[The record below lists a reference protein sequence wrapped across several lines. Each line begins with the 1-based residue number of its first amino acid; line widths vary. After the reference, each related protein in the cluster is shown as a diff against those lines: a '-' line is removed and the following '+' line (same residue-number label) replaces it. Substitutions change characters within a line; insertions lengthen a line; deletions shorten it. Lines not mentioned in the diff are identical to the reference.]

1 VRIHGAGF
9 DPTPSGNTVTFGGVQ
24 ATVDSVSTDTAI
36 LYAQVPS
43 GAEGPVGV
51 EVTVGGEA
59 VASPDRFVV
68 VTGGSEAFG
77 AIGAGLT
84 GVELSSSDWGD
95 FDGDGDLDLVVTG
108 EESSRDETAKI
119 YENEEGGV
127 FSPVGAGL
135 TSVSSGSS
143 AWGDY
148 DGDSDLD
155 LVVTGIDDGKK
166 TATIY
171 ENEGGGT
178 FTSIGARL
186 TGVRSS
192 STAWGDFDSD
202 GNLDLV
208 VTGSDNNIE
217 RTATI
222 YENEGGGSFS
232 AVGAGLTSVRSSSTA
247 WGDFD
252 SDGDL
257 DLVVTGEADNDNPTA
272 KIYENEGGGSFS
284 AVGASL
290 TGVRSGSTAWGD
302 FDSDG
307 VLDLVVTGEDD
318 NGNPTAKIYENVY
331 ENEGG
336 GSFSAIDAGL
346 TGVNSGSSDWGDLDG
361 DGDLDLVVT
370 GGDANDNPT
379 AKIYENV
386 YENEGGGSFSAVG
399 AGLTGVNS
407 GSSDWGDHDGDGD
420 LDLVVT
426 GDDGSGQT
434 ATIYENEENQNGE
447 NKPPTASGDSYATE
461 EDRTLTVEALGVLEN
476 DTDPEGDA
484 LSAALVSGLASGMLS
499 LDSDGSFEYTPNS
512 GFTGTDQFE
521 YEASD
526 GEAADTATVT
536 IEVKRLDAPSS
547 LKAAAKAD
555 RVRLQWFSS
564 PSLNVAG
571 HEVFRTRTS
580 FSDPSQATLVTGDLV
595 SDTTY
600 IDDSS
605 DLEPGTQ
612 YHYRVRP
619 VSGTGAVGP
628 LSEEV
633 SVALP
638 PAEVQAQASV
648 SFGPAGE
655 AGSYRLVALPGASDE
670 DLSDVVP
677 GEPDPDA
684 DYRAFREEGASG
696 SQDSSL
702 EECGTDVSCTFGPG
716 TGFWLLHREDWS
728 HEQSYQT
735 VELSQAGTYEVALT
749 PGWNL
754 ISNPFATDLSWS
766 AVVSANQDAL
776 DSGESL
782 GPIYRLSG
790 GTWNTPETLASA
802 QSGEAFYVNNAPN
815 LETLVLPHP
824 TARDATAQSSTS
836 KGSPQASAPAR
847 STVLRAFVDGD
858 LKSRVEVGLA
868 PGATPR
874 LDAQD
879 AEAPPS
885 PLEPVTLR
893 SVVETSEGT
902 TRLLRD
908 YRPPK
913 QAQKDPN
920 GASTEAA
927 GSGAGFP
934 LQLRGLEGRQVS
946 IRAANPR
953 QMDTEKIVLVERPS
967 GRVHDLRQNEAAILR
982 PDGPSHPLVLLAGSA
997 SYVDAQKKELAPAET
1012 RLFANYPNP
1021 ADGATT
1027 IEFALPEATEVRL
1040 AVYDVLGRRVATLV
1054 RGRRSAGFHRVRWNG
1069 LSDLA
1074 SGSYFYRLRAGDATQ
1089 TRKLTILR

>member
-1 VRIHGAGF
+1 VWVCLVCFALGVTGFPTAAAQSVTSLQPESGAAGTTVRIYGSGF
-9 DPTPSGNTVTFGGVQ
+9 DPSPSGNTVTFGGVE
-24 ATVDSVSTDTAI
+24 ATLDSAKSTV
-36 LYAQVPS
+36 LYARVPS
-43 GAEGPVGV
+43 GAGGPVGV
-51 EVTVGGEA
+51 EVTVGGET
-59 VASPDRFVV
+59 VASPDRFTR
-68 VTGGSEAFG
+68 VTGGSKAFDE
-77 AIGAGLT
+77 IGAGLT
-84 GVELSSSDWGD
+84 GVSGSSSDWGD
-95 FDGDGDLDLVVTG
+95 FDNDGDLDFVVTG
-108 EESSRDETAKI
+108 DD
-119 YENEEGGV
+119 NGCCGD
-127 FSPVGAGL
+127 GGL
-135 TSVSSGSS
+135 T
-143 AWGDY
+143 
-148 DGDSDLD
+148 
-155 LVVTGIDDGKK
+155 
-166 TATIY
+166 
-171 ENEGGGT
+171 
-178 FTSIGARL
+178 AR
-186 TGVRSS
+186 
-192 STAWGDFDSD
+192 
-202 GNLDLV
+202 
-208 VTGSDNNIE
+208 
-217 RTATI
+217 I

-232 AVGAGLTSVRSSSTA
+232 AVGAGLTGVSIGSSNWGDYDNDGDLDLVITGSDGDASVATRIYENEGGGSFSAVSAGLTGVYRSSSN
-247 WGDFD
+247 WGDYD
-252 SDGDL
+252 GDGDL
-257 DLVVTGEADNDNPTA
+257 DLVVTGEDDSGNSIARIYENEGGGSFSAVGAGLTGITFGSSDWGDYDGDGDLDLVLTGEDDNANPTA

-284 AVGASL
+284 AVGADL
-290 TGVRSGSTAWGD
+290 IGVYFSST
-302 FDSDG
+302 
-307 VLDLVVTGEDD
+307 
-318 NGNPTAKIYENVY
+318 
-331 ENEGG
+331 
-336 GSFSAIDAGL
+336 
-346 TGVNSGSSDWGDLDG
+346 DWGDYDG

-370 GGDANDNPT
+370 GENGSNRTAN
-379 AKIYENV
+379 IYENKDERNFEAAGVNLTGVEQGSLGWGDYDGDGDLDLVVTGFIGSSRMAKV

-399 AGLTGVNS
+399 AGLTGVYRS
-407 GSSDWGDHDGDGD
+407 SSDWGDFDGDGD
-420 LDLVVT
+420 LDLVIT
-426 GDDGSGQT
+426 GDESKT
-434 ATIYENEENQNGE
+434 RIYENEDGVSTLA
-447 NKPPTASGDSYATE
+447 PPSI
-461 EDRTLTVEALGVLEN
+461 L
-476 DTDPEGDA
+476 
-484 LSAALVSGLASGMLS
+484 
-499 LDSDGSFEYTPNS
+499 
-512 GFTGTDQFE
+512 
-521 YEASD
+521 
-526 GEAADTATVT
+526 TATAT
-536 IEVKRLDAPSS
+536 KHQIHLRW
-547 LKAAAKAD
+547 
-555 RVRLQWFSS
+555 RSS
-564 PSLNVAG
+564 PSGSVTG
-571 HEVFRTRTS
+571 YEVFRAES
-580 FSDPSQATLVTGDLV
+580 PFSDPSQATLVIEDPV

-600 IDDSS
+600 VDDSS
-605 DLEPGTQ
+605 GLEPGTQ
-612 YHYRVRP
+612 YHYRVRS
-619 VSGTGAVGP
+619 VNGTGTVSP
-628 LSEEV
+628 FSEEV

-670 DLSDVVP
+670 DLSDVMP
-677 GEPDPDA
+677 GEPGPDA
-684 DYRAFREEGASG
+684 DYRAFREEGG
-696 SQDSSL
+696 GGGQDYAL
-702 EECGTDVSCTFGPG
+702 NECGAEVSCTFGPG

-766 AVVSANQDAL
+766 VVASANQDAL

-997 SYVDAQKKELAPAET
+997 SYVDAQEKELAPSET

-1040 AVYDVLGRRVATLV
+1040 SVYDVLGRRVATLV
-1054 RGRRSAGFHRVRWNG
+1054 RGRRSAGFHRVRWDG
-1069 LSDLA
+1069 LSGLA
-1074 SGSYFYRLRAGDATQ
+1074 SGSYFYRLRAGETVR
-1089 TRKLTILR
+1089 TRKMTILR